1 MRQSL
6 ARTPIRAAGRVCA
19 SLFSLT
25 ALLLIGSPVLAG
37 GTSTILGTVND
48 SAGSPL
54 KDVRVTLTGDGL
66 PAVSAVTGD
75 GGFYRFAT
83 LWPFTIY
90 TISAE
95 SPAHRV
101 TEYAGMQLASG
112 ETRHIDFRLKRFD
125 EREVVVLTSRDPF
138 PHQEMVEAFVA
149 HLDVPVRVVDLDES
163 PDPAETVRQIGAE
176 KPNAIVGAGTSTAHL
191 VRREVPD
198 IPSILTLVDESG
210 QRQLKSV
217 NLCFISHQPEAHD
230 ILDRVLAVLPAAK
243 RIGMIY
249 HADASWRFAR
259 DLRAEIRARGLE
271 VALGP
276 CYDPGHLKARLK
288 ELPPGLDVL
297 VVPLDQLTVI
307 PAVATRIRNW
317 ALTNRVPLAGPNPG
331 WVSDGALFSYGV
343 PLDEVG
349 MEAARVAARIL
360 HEQRQPFE
368 FNQEIIRLST
378 YDLTVNEETAIGLG
392 LQIPPALISHGD

>member
-1 MRQSL
+1 
-6 ARTPIRAAGRVCA
+6 
-19 SLFSLT
+19 
-25 ALLLIGSPVLAG
+25 
-37 GTSTILGTVND
+37 
-48 SAGSPL
+48 
-54 KDVRVTLTGDGL
+54 
-66 PAVSAVTGD
+66 
-75 GGFYRFAT
+75 
-83 LWPFTIY
+83 
-90 TISAE
+90 
-95 SPAHRV
+95 
-101 TEYAGMQLASG
+101 
-112 ETRHIDFRLKRFD
+112 
-125 EREVVVLTSRDPF
+125 
-138 PHQEMVEAFVA
+138 
-149 HLDVPVRVVDLDES
+149 
-163 PDPAETVRQIGAE
+163 
-176 KPNAIVGAGTSTAHL
+176 
-191 VRREVPD
+191 
-198 IPSILTLVDESG
+198 
-210 QRQLKSV
+210 
-217 NLCFISHQPEAHD
+217 
-230 ILDRVLAVLPAAK
+230 
-243 RIGMIY
+243 MIY

-392 LQIPPALISHGD
+392 VRIPPGLMSRQE